1 MAVGYLVG
9 LCFRGDFTGLSLSL
23 GWDNRK
29 KRIASR
35 GLAQEEQWDLDVSQ
49 IEHGH
54 PVAGMGMRNLC
65 ERKNKSVTVG
75 KQ

>member
-9 LCFRGDFTGLSLSL
+9 SCFRGDFTGLSLSL

-35 GLAQEEQWDLDVSQ
+35 GLAQEEQWDLDVS
-49 IEHGH
+49 
-54 PVAGMGMRNLC
+54 
-65 ERKNKSVTVG
+65 
-75 KQ
+75 